1 MYTEGSEGGTF
12 CEVIETR
19 VTPLKSWVNWRRNSP
34 VFSDVPRL
42 IDQQEVDERVVN
54 TSGKKIG
61 HLTLVRD
68 SVCVV
73 GEKAETSVDL
83 RYSSPIVRNETW
95 VALKHRRRLK
105 TAKTINKLWCDLS
118 SNYPFEAVQSDLD
131 VSRAKES
138 VRVRFTVDNM
148 LTNGVDDEIL
158 TIERWTNRWHGSV
171 ERKYRIKFGRFFRR
185 TVQFLDS

>member
-105 TAKTINKLWCDLS
+105 TAKTINKLIMMRFK
-118 SNYPFEAVQSDLD
+118 FELPIRGRTKW
-131 VSRAKES
+131 SRCIASQRK
-138 VRVRFTVDNM
+138 RTCAIHRRQHADKRR
-148 LTNGVDDEIL
+148 
-158 TIERWTNRWHGSV
+158 RWWDSHNREV
-171 ERKYRIKFGRFFRR
+171 N
-185 TVQFLDS
+185 